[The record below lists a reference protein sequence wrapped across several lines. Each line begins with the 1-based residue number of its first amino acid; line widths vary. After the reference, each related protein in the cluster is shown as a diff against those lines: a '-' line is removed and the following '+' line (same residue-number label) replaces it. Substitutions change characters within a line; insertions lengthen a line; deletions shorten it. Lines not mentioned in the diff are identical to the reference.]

1 VSTKAHL
8 AVLLMTL
15 LSVGFILQLVRRRRL
30 RAKYS
35 ILWLSIGVVL
45 VGLAAWPSFLDNV
58 SDWLGISYGPATFL
72 LGAVTLLFLIVI
84 HFSWEL
90 SRLEERTRSLA
101 EELALRSIEGGLGG
115 ARPAHDGAV
124 GGTAAASHPAP
135 VGEGGGQEPHEAA
148 ERPDAAADDRRGG
161 PPPP

>member
-1 VSTKAHL
+1 MSTKAHV
-8 AVLLMTL
+8 AVLLVTL
-15 LSVGFILQLVRRRRL
+15 LSVGFILQLVRTRKL

-45 VGLAAWPSFLDNV
+45 IGLSAWPDLLDRV

-84 HFSWEL
+84 HFSFEL

-101 EELALRSIEGGLGG
+101 EELALRSVDLSG
-115 ARPAHDGAV
+115 AAEPGEHVAIIDPAP
-124 GGTAAASHPAP
+124 AAQAAP
-135 VGEGGGQEPHEAA
+135 VGQGGWQQAHETGEGAEPAGG
-148 ERPDAAADDRRGG
+148 DRRGG